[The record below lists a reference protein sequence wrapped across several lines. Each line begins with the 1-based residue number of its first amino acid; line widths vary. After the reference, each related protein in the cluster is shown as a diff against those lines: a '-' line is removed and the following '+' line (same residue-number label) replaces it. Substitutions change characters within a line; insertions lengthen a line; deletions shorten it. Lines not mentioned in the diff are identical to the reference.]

1 MSDIEYLS
9 PDVAAVADVQTVYPH
24 LWAQLAALREEVRNV
39 RLLMGDM
46 QVQRDEWH
54 ARCTAAEAQR
64 AQTVRDMAQ
73 AADDY
78 GRFVHRSGLTVTFAQ
93 WCEYRRKN
101 FGQSVLR

>member
-1 MSDIEYLS
+1 MTDFTHLS

-24 LWAQLAALREEVRNV
+24 LRAQLAALQEEVRNV

-46 QVQRDEWH
+46 QVQRDEWK
-54 ARCTAAEAQR
+54 ARCKAAEAQS

-78 GRFVHRSGLTVTFAQ
+78 GTAVRRGSIMTFAQ
-93 WCEYRRKN
+93 WSAYQRRY
-101 FGQSVLR
+101 FGREILP